1 MRAVYV
7 VLLLGLTQSL
17 LLAQETRFTE
27 PVTLHDYHPF
37 RSIDDGKN
45 WEARKQEI
53 RSRIQLAAGLLPFPE
68 RTPLNAQRYGAVQ
81 RKGFQVERVFFES
94 FPGHFVTGSL
104 FTPTGDSLAI
114 GLVDGKRPG
123 VLCPHGH
130 WPNGRFFD
138 QEQRSGSEGV
148 RRELAIGAERFQ
160 SAAHNP
166 IIARCVHLARMGCV
180 VLVYDMIGYADSV
193 QLEEHRHGSREE
205 MNSPEPGQWGFV
217 SPQATLRLQT
227 NFGLH
232 TWNSVRALDYL
243 TGIPG
248 VDPDRLLVTGASGG
262 ATQTMVLAAI
272 DKRVD
277 AAFPAV
283 MLSTAMQGGCTCEN
297 SHYLRIDQGNVDIGA
312 AFAPK
317 PLGITS
323 ADDWTIELEIKG
335 HPDLKALYEQL
346 KVPGNYSAHFNTHFK
361 HNFNQVSRAQ
371 MYDFVNQ
378 HFELGLKPPVLERDY
393 ERLLE
398 EDLTVFTDGAP
409 VMEGYQAG
417 DDHERALNEV
427 WADDSDRALRA
438 ALGGEGDWLA
448 EGWDIIL
455 RTEKVRDTAA
465 SFELKD
471 KTMDGDVVRMNG
483 TISRDSDGD
492 TFWIQAHYPSN
503 WSGKVVIRLED
514 NGIEASV
521 DEVGGNVVLIPNLY
535 GQNDELAVNA
545 ATSYSGKKEVTADS
559 WRRSPVYFY
568 GYNDSVFVRRVHD
581 VVSTAAMVRDHPKW
595 DVKEI
600 EIEAKGALAAVA
612 LAAKV
617 ILGDQIHSLAAD
629 LGDFRF
635 QSVDSHW
642 DDFMVPGSIKYGDVA
657 GLRYLAEQ

>member
-1 MRAVYV
+1 M
-7 VLLLGLTQSL
+7 LLLGLTPSL
-17 LLAQETRFTE
+17 LSAQETRFAK

-37 RSIDDGKN
+37 RSQTDGED
-45 WEARKQEI
+45 WGVRKQEI
-53 RSRIQLAAGLLPFPE
+53 RSRIQLAAGLMPFPE
-68 RTPLNAQRYGAVQ
+68 KTPLNAQQFGAVQ
-81 RKGFQVERVFFES
+81 RDGFQVERVFFES

-123 VLCPHGH
+123 VLCPYGH
-130 WPNGRFFD
+130 WTDGRFFD
-138 QEQRSGSEGV
+138 QEERSGIEGV

-160 SAAHNP
+160 AAAHNP

-180 VLVYDMIGYADSV
+180 VLAFDMIGYADSV
-193 QLEEHRHGSREE
+193 QLEEHRRGSREE
-205 MNSPEPGQWGFV
+205 MNFPEPGQWGFV

-227 NFGLH
+227 LFGLQ

-243 TGIPG
+243 TQFER
-248 VDPDRLLVTGASGG
+248 VDSERLLVSGASGG
-262 ATQTMVLAAI
+262 ATQTMILAAI
-272 DKRVD
+272 DDRVD

-297 SHYLRIDQGNVDIGA
+297 SYYLRIGQGNVDIGA

-323 ADDWTIELEIKG
+323 ADDWTIELETKG
-335 HPDLKALYEQL
+335 HPDLKALYQRL

-371 MYDFVNQ
+371 MYDFVNR
-378 HFELGLKPPVLERDY
+378 HFDLGFESPVLERNY
-393 ERLLE
+393 KRLLK
-398 EDLTVFTDGAP
+398 EDLTVFTEGAP
-409 VMEGYQAG
+409 LMKSYQTG
-417 DDHERALNEV
+417 DDHERALNAA
-427 WADDSDRALRA
+427 WADGSDRALQR
-438 ALGGEGDWLA
+438 ALGGEGDWLS

-455 RTEKVRDTAA
+455 RAGKVRDTKA

-471 KTMDGDVVRMNG
+471 KTMDGDILRMNG

-492 TFWIQAHYPSN
+492 TFWAQAHYPSN
-503 WSGKVVIRLED
+503 WSGKVVIRLEN
-514 NGIEASV
+514 NGTEASV
-521 DEVGGNVVLIPNLY
+521 DEVGDHVVLIPNLY

-545 ATSYSGKKEVTADS
+545 ATVNSGKKEVTADS
-559 WRRSPVYFY
+559 WQRSPVYFY

-581 VVSTAAMVRDHPKW
+581 VVSTVAMVRDHPQW

-600 EIEAKGALAAVA
+600 KIEANGALAAVA

-617 ILGDQIHSLAAD
+617 ILGDQIHSVAAD

-642 DDFMVPGSIKYGDVA
+642 DDFMVPGSLKYGGVA
-657 GLRYLAEQ
+657 GLRYLAGQ